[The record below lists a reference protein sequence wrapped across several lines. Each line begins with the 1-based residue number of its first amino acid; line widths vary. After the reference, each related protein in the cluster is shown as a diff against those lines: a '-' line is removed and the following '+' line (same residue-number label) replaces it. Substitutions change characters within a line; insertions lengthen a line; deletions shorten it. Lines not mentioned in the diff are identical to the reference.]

1 MAKGNDSTEVDCILN
16 QMTKEVG
23 FGRALIK
30 ETDDDTEQSQKWIAV
45 AHYYPHRQLPT
56 VQS

>member
-1 MAKGNDSTEVDCILN
+1 MAKGNNSTEVDCVLN
-16 QMTKEVG
+16 EMTTEVG

-30 ETDDDTEQSQKWIAV
+30 ATEDDTKQLQKWIGV
-45 AHYYPHRQLPT
+45 AHYYPHRQLPI